1 MWWIFCNKKKKET
14 DKELIDKLIYDIQK
28 LKKEVYQIKEKNF
41 LLEIENES
49 MIKENQKC
57 KRLLEKLDDEYTTKR
72 EILQSIDEDSLEIL
86 VENFLVEFGFENTI
100 IPDYIE
106 KKLYIKCLYILFK
119 IFEDCKL

>member
-1 MWWIFCNKKKKET
+1 MWWIFCNKRKKEVR
-14 DKELIDKLIYDIQK
+14 EEAIDKLTHDIEK

-49 MIKENQKC
+49 MTTENQKC
-57 KRLLEKLDDEYTTKR
+57 KRLLEKLDDEYNTKR

-86 VENFLVEFGFENTI
+86 VDNFLVEFGLENTI

-106 KKLYIKCLYILFK
+106 KRLYIKCLYILFK